1 MTAEAYLKRIWKS
14 LALLIAVMVLGSA
27 GYVLIEGFSP
37 LDAIYMT
44 IITISTV
51 GFREVRPLDAAGKA
65 FTILVIL
72 FGTGTL
78 LYFLLSIAEF
88 AIEGHLTGI
97 LEKARIARRI
107 SAMEN
112 HFIICGYGR
121 VGEQIANEFKQA
133 RVPFVVVEKDPER
146 ISILQA
152 LGILHVEGDA
162 ADDHVL
168 MAAGVRVARGLVSAV
183 DTDAEN
189 VFVVLTARV
198 LNPRMRIVARAV
210 TAEAEAKLLRAGA
223 DRVISPILIGARRMA
238 QLVLHPQIA
247 DYLETISKTAAGEYR
262 IEDVEIRGDSPL
274 AAKTLEEADLRG
286 RTGAL
291 VMAIRTKE
299 GRVNP
304 NPPPEATLNEGDRLI
319 VLGTHEQLQAL
330 RKAAGLV

>member
-1 MTAEAYLKRIWKS
+1 
-14 LALLIAVMVLGSA
+14 
-27 GYVLIEGFSP
+27 
-37 LDAIYMT
+37 
-44 IITISTV
+44 
-51 GFREVRPLDAAGKA
+51 
-65 FTILVIL
+65 
-72 FGTGTL
+72 
-78 LYFLLSIAEF
+78 
-88 AIEGHLTGI
+88 
-97 LEKARIARRI
+97 
-107 SAMEN
+107 MEN

-330 RKAAGLV
+330 RKATGLV

>member
-1 MTAEAYLKRIWKS
+1 MTAEAYIKRIWKS
-14 LALLIAVMVLGSA
+14 LALLIAVMAVGWA

-37 LDAIYMT
+37 LDALYMT
-44 IITISTV
+44 VITISTV
-51 GFREVRPLDAAGKA
+51 GFREVRPLDAPGKA

-78 LYFLLSIAEF
+78 LYFLLSVAEF

-97 LEKARIARRI
+97 LERAKVARKV

-121 VGEQIANEFKQA
+121 VGEQIANEFRAA

-146 ISILQA
+146 ISVLQA
-152 LGILHVEGDA
+152 LGTLYVEGDA

-198 LNPRMRIVARAV
+198 LNPHMRIVARAV
-210 TAEAEAKLLRAGA
+210 SAEAENKLVRAGA

-238 QLVLHPQIA
+238 QLVLHPEIA

-262 IEDVEIRGDSPL
+262 LEDVEIREGSPF
-274 AAKTLEEADLRG
+274 ANKTLGEADVREI
-286 RTGAL
+286 TGAL

-304 NPPPEATLNEGDRLI
+304 NPPLEVVIKEGDRLI
-319 VLGTHEQLQAL
+319 VLGTQEQLQSL
-330 RKAAGLV
+330 RKVAGLV